1 MKKLLIVEGNLS
13 EENNKFSAEGIQT
26 HTESL
31 KDSLNYYTKDL
42 PPSHHTVQKIL
53 YYKNCANNI
62 FLLLILPHLL

>member
-31 KDSLNYYTKDL
+31 KDSLSYFTKNL
-42 PPSHHTVQKIL
+42 KL
-53 YYKNCANNI
+53 
-62 FLLLILPHLL
+62 